1 MCQALGRPRRRLYG
15 RRQSGSG
22 QPMRR
27 PEVDAAISRRLEA
40 SPASEGY
47 RRLDALLTRQG
58 LGCDPNTV
66 RRVMRRHGG
75 FRYLVLFLEE
85 ERFVSIVE
93 LLPPIH
99 NPRWW
104 TWSKTHSQARGVSRN
119 ATSDLFPA
127 TALRSLRIGHSLSNP
142 PRTPGDKYVAALCGI
157 LYIIQHP
164 LYKRTAVA

>member
-1 MCQALGRPRRRLYG
+1 VYQALGKPRRRLYG

-40 SPASEGY
+40 SPASKGY

-75 FRYLVLFLEE
+75 FHYLVLFLEE

-93 LLPPIH
+93 LLPRSTILAGGH
-99 NPRWW
+99 GG
-104 TWSKTHSQARGVSRN
+104 KTHSPARGVSRN
-119 ATSDLFPA
+119 TTSDLA
-127 TALRSLRIGHSLSNP
+127 CENKQGTRCERTGRLRLSTVGNAGALNIRDCLARNVEASL
-142 PRTPGDKYVAALCGI
+142 TV
-157 LYIIQHP
+157 
-164 LYKRTAVA
+164 